1 MSTRDRAQALIT
13 TGEALFFQGHL
24 AEAAQAFRRALEC
37 DPSSSL
43 SSNNLGVVYWHAR
56 APLVALHYFVRALEL
71 DPDNRLAA
79 LNCGDI
85 LAALELLRSAA
96 AVYRLYLARHPEDA
110 LVAARLEALTRTLQ

>member
-13 TGEALFFQGHL
+13 TGEALIFQGHL

-37 DPSSSL
+37 DPSSL

-71 DPDNRLAA
+71 DPDNRLAT